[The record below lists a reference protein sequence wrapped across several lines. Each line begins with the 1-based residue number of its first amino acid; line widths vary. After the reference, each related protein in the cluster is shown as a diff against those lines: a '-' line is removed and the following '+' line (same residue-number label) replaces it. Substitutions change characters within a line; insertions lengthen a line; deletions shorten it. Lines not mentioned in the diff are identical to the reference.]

1 MIAPTTQTK
10 NPNRGQRI
18 KTASKQYFQK
28 RNNYEKLI
36 NQSQCEPCGLETVD
50 LYQNV
55 AILDATMPLAGRCVD
70 EYPHLSISKVQVNNM
85 KPHS

>member
-1 MIAPTTQTK
+1 MIAPTTQMK

-18 KTASKQYFQK
+18 KTASKQYIQK
-28 RNNYEKLI
+28 SNNYEKLI

-55 AILDATMPLAGRCVD
+55 AILRMQQCLLVDASM
-70 EYPHLSISKVQVNNM
+70 SI
-85 KPHS
+85 PI